1 MSDNEMIAFDMMEV
15 SYGDLIACYGLIE
28 LCDSESFDLM
38 YSINIDIQKNIL

>member
-15 SYGDLIACYGLIE
+15 SYVDLIECYGRIE
-28 LCDSESFDLM
+28 LFDTESFDLM